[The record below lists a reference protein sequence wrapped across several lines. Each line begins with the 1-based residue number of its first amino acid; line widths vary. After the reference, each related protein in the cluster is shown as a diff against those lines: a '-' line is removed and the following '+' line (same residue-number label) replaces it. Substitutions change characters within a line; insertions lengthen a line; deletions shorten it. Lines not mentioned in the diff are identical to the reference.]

1 MKRIIIKS
9 VGSRVKGQGDA
20 HHVVSW
26 EELLQKLRL
35 FMLHRLDDER
45 VVAGEIE
52 PGATSPGIG
61 QLDQRLFAYGV
72 LRNDNNTHIR
82 V

>member
-1 MKRIIIKS
+1 M
-9 VGSRVKGQGDA
+9 GSRVKGQGDA
-20 HHVVSW
+20 HHVVPW

-35 FMLHRLDDER
+35 FMLHCLDDEL

-61 QLDQRLFAYGV
+61 QLDQRLVAYGV
-72 LRNDNNTHIR
+72 LRNDHNRHIS